1 LPYLLCLIVC
11 ISGTGI
17 KQGCEVVEKESGGY
31 WVLVFMIDH
40 SGLIDGTYWISL
52 KLHRRGVY
60 TS

>member
-1 LPYLLCLIVC
+1 MCL
-11 ISGTGI
+11 SGTGT

-52 KLHRRGVY
+52 KLHRRDVY
-60 TS
+60 AS